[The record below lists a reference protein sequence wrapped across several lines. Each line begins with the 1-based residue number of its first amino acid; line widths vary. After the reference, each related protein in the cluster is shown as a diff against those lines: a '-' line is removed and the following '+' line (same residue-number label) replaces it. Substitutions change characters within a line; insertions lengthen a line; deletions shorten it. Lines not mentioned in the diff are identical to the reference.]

1 MLMTTQISY
10 RLDGGIAV
18 VTLNRPDKLN
28 ALTDEMYNRIT
39 GLFTVFQADDQ
50 VRAVIITGAGRAFC
64 SGSDVTTMVNAGVV
78 AGRSRMQ
85 TRHAMIN
92 AIANLEKPVIAAVRG
107 ATVGIG
113 FSIAMACDLIIASDN
128 AKFSQ
133 IFKKIGLVPD
143 GGSIYFLT
151 QRIGIARAKDLVY
164 TARMLPAEEAR
175 EWGLINRVVPDAE
188 LESAALALAQELA
201 GSATFALALAKKMFQ
216 AMYVPT
222 LETHLEQENLCQGTA
237 KLTEDH
243 LEGVA
248 AFKEKRTPKFTGR

>member
-1 MLMTTQISY
+1 MTTLVEVRQ
-10 RLDGGIAV
+10 DGNVAI

-28 ALTDEMYNRIT
+28 AMTDEMYTRMT
-39 GLFTVFQADDQ
+39 ELFTGFQTDDS
-50 VRAVIITGAGRAFC
+50 VRAVIVTGAGRAFC
-64 SGSDVTTMVNAGVV
+64 SGSDVTSMVNTNVA
-78 AGRSRMQ
+78 AGRARMQ

-107 ATVGIG
+107 VVAGIG
-113 FSIAMACDLIIASDN
+113 FSIAMACDLIITSDN

-133 IFKKIGLVPD
+133 IFKKIGLIPD
-143 GGSIYFLT
+143 GGSIFFLT
-151 QRIGIARAKDLVY
+151 QRIGIARAKELVY

-175 EWGLINRVVPDAE
+175 EWGITNRVVPDVE
-188 LESAALALAQELA
+188 LESNALALAQELA

-243 LEGVA
+243 IEGVA
-248 AFKEKRTPKFTGR
+248 AFKEKRAAVFKGR

>member
-1 MLMTTQISY
+1 VTIDYKLENN
-10 RLDGGIAV
+10 IAV

-28 ALTDEMYNRIT
+28 ALTDEMYNRLT
-39 GLFTVFQADDQ
+39 QLFTQFQTDGE
-50 VRAVIITGAGRAFC
+50 VRAVILTGAGRAFC
-64 SGSDVTTMVNAGVV
+64 AGSDVTTMVNTNLVE
-78 AGRSRMQ
+78 GRARMQ

-92 AIANLEKPVIAAVRG
+92 AIVNLEKPVIAAVRG

-113 FSIAMACDLIIASDN
+113 FSIAMACDLVIASDT

-143 GGSIYFLT
+143 GGSIFFLV
-151 QRIGIARAKDLVY
+151 QRLGVARAKELVY

-188 LESAALALAQELA
+188 LESNAQALAQELA

-216 AMYVPT
+216 SMYTPN
-222 LETHLEQENLCQGTA
+222 LEAQLEQENLCQAIA
-237 KLTEDH
+237 KLTDDH

-248 AFKEKRTPKFTGR
+248 AFKEKRAAKFTGW

>member
-1 MLMTTQISY
+1 MSIEYKLE
-10 RLDGGIAV
+10 GNIAL

-28 ALTDEMYNRIT
+28 ALTDAMYVRLAE
-39 GLFTVFQADDQ
+39 LFTQFQSDDS
-50 VRAVIITGAGRAFC
+50 VRTVIIGGAGRAFC
-64 SGSDVTTMVNAGVV
+64 SGSDVTTMVNADPV
-78 AGRSRMQ
+78 AARARMQ
-85 TRHAMIN
+85 TRHAMIS

-107 ATVGIG
+107 VVAGIG
-113 FSIAMACDLIIASDN
+113 FSIAMASDLIIASDN
-128 AKFSQ
+128 ARFSQ

-143 GGSIYFLT
+143 GGAVYFLT
-151 QRIGIARAKDLVY
+151 QRVGIARAKDLVY

-188 LESAALALAQELA
+188 LEAAAMALAQELA

-222 LETHLEQENLCQGTA
+222 LETQLEQENLYQSTA

-243 LEGVA
+243 VEGVA
-248 AFKEKRTPKFTGR
+248 AFREKRVATFKGK